1 MAKIRINKY
10 LAQLGLSSRRGADE
24 LIAQGIV
31 EINDE
36 EAKMGQLIDPE
47 HDLIKVRGKLINSLE
62 TDSEPKEYWKVY
74 KPVGVVSTASDPGG
88 RPAVTSLVE
97 SEARLYPVGR
107 LDQESEGLILLTNDG
122 DLTYRLTH
130 PKFQVPKEYLV
141 WIEGKLTDS
150 DVRHL
155 QRGVVVGGRRTKRSV
170 VEIIFR
176 EARRAKLKIVIT
188 EGRNRQIRKM
198 IRAIKLNVIRL
209 KRVGL
214 GTLKIDKMEAGEA
227 KSLTGQELKDLKK
240 TRFAG

>member
-24 LIAQGIV
+24 LIAQEIV
-31 EINDE
+31 MVNDE
-36 EAKMGQLIDPE
+36 IAKMGQQIDPVK
-47 HDLIKVRGKLINSLE
+47 DVIKVKGKVVNQTE
-62 TDSEPKEYWKVY
+62 VNEEPMEYWKVY
-74 KPVGVVSTASDPGG
+74 KPVGVVSTAYDPSG

-97 SEARLYPVGR
+97 SKARLYPVGR
-107 LDQESEGLILLTNDG
+107 LDQDSEGLILLTNDG
-122 DLTYRLTH
+122 ELTYRLTH

-155 QRGVVVGGRRTKRSV
+155 QRGVIVGGRRTKRST

-176 EARRAKLKIVIT
+176 EVRQAKLRIVIT
-188 EGRNRQIRKM
+188 EGRNRQVRKM

-209 KRVGL
+209 KRVGSYCS
-214 GTLKIDKMEAGEA
+214 THSYKIT
-227 KSLTGQELKDLKK
+227 SL
-240 TRFAG
+240 

>member
-36 EAKMGQLIDPE
+36 EAKMGQSIDPE
-47 HDLIKVRGKLINSLE
+47 HDLIKVKGKLINSLE
-62 TDSEPKEYWKVY
+62 ADSEPKEYWKVY
-74 KPVGVVSTASDPGG
+74 KPVGVVSTANDPSG

-97 SEARLYPVGR
+97 SKVRLYPVGR
-107 LDQESEGLILLTNDG
+107 LDQDSEGLILLTNDG

-141 WIEGKLTDS
+141 WLEGKLTDS

-155 QRGVVVGGRRTKRSV
+155 QRGVMVGGRRTKRSV
-170 VEIIFR
+170 AEIIFR
-176 EARRAKLKIVIT
+176 ETRQAKLRIVIT

-214 GTLKIDKMEAGEA
+214 GTLKINKMEAGEA
-227 KSLTGQELKDLKK
+227 KPLTDQELKDLKK